1 MAKKVLV
8 VDDYDDSRSM
18 LVRFLGAVGYETVEA
33 ASGAEAVQKALSEK
47 LNIII
52 MDLRLPEMTGID
64 AARELKQHPT
74 TAHVP
79 IIAYSALPSRQF
91 KERALQ
97 AGMVEFLVKPV
108 SPEVIQEAIEKYIL
122 P

>member
-8 VDDYDDSRSM
+8 VDDYEDSRSM
-18 LVRFLGAVGYETVEA
+18 LVRFLEALGYQTVEA

-47 LNIII
+47 LNIIV
-52 MDLRLPEMTGID
+52 MDLGLPDITGID

-74 TAHVP
+74 TAHLP
-79 IIAYSALPSRQF
+79 IIAYSAWPSRQF
-91 KERALQ
+91 KARALQ
-97 AGMVEFLVKPV
+97 SGMVVFLVKPV
-108 SPEVIQEAIEKYIL
+108 SPRVIQEAIEKYIL